1 MDVKALYMYSWE
13 LLAGP
18 REKFE
23 HGTLGCNVYY
33 SICCFLLV
41 IYLHLHS
48 SGSFSPGRHNLAPT
62 LMELDFKKITLC
74 GAAEVIA
81 AKIHDWTTAQPVPF
95 TRHVD
100 EWAPPAEQWLPS
112 EF

>member
-1 MDVKALYMYSWE
+1 LLLLIGY
-13 LLAGP
+13 LLA
-18 REKFE
+18 
-23 HGTLGCNVYY
+23 
-33 SICCFLLV
+33 
-41 IYLHLHS
+41 S
-48 SGSFSPGRHNLAPT
+48 SFFWIFFSRQAQPCPYFNGAR
-62 LMELDFKKITLC
+62 FQKKITIIC

-112 EF
+112 EFLMVMPYVPAEPMDQFTYRANDNRLLILAT